1 MTKHAQVLSEKYMNT
16 ENILKIM
23 TSLIDYRLSYRAV
36 FGCVLFFTVRE
47 AESGQWTLECRL
59 L

>member
-1 MTKHAQVLSEKYMNT
+1 MST

-23 TSLIDYRLSYRAV
+23 TRLIDYRLSYQAV